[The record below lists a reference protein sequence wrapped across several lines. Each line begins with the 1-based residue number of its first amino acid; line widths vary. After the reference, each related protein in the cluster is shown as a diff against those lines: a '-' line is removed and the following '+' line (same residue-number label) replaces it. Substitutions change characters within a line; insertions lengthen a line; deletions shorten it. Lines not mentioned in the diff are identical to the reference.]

1 MTTKIMVLIGSGY
14 QEVAGNDL
22 SPDQLA
28 DGSLII
34 WDGPRDQSGKRA
46 HVALFAKG
54 CWVGYVIKDKEK

>member
-1 MTTKIMVLIGSGY
+1 MKVTILISGGY
-14 QEVAGNDL
+14 QEVSGNDL
-22 SPDQLA
+22 FPESLA

-34 WDGPRDQSGKRA
+34 WDGVRDERGNRV